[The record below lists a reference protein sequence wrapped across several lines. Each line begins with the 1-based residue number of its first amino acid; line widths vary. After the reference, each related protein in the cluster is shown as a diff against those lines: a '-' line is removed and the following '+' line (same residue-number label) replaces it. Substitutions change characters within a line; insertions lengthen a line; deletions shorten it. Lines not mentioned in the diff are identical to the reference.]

1 LTINQEVS
9 WYLKEDGS
17 LEKTMEKGL
26 AQTWGYMDKCG
37 AEEGYLLIFDRSEK
51 TSWKEKIFKKE
62 KTFKGTKIVVYGM

>member
-1 LTINQEVS
+1 
-9 WYLKEDGS
+9 
-17 LEKTMEKGL
+17 MEKGL